1 MKKKIA
7 LFFLIVSIITCLL
20 AISVSAEV
28 ITLGSFEEKSNLTY
42 DATELVTFDD
52 GCSYPSY
59 YIFGD
64 SVSFT
69 TNYEWLNTQTG
80 KNYKDENVVELC
92 VPTGV
97 TTGGYFKKD
106 SPFKSIVKLNTGKT
120 LTKTNGDFYQNQTL
134 THVTFGQGYT
144 NGGLGTWFF
153 NGAKVEYVVFDDN
166 SAITTLP
173 TQFFANLNTL
183 KGLYLGR
190 SITNIGSGTFS
201 NMGST
206 NVFLMNTPNDTEAPE
221 VYYFKSSLVEG
232 NFYNFKTNSATK
244 IWVFPST
251 VNGIGA
257 GWNIDNSVNIPQNL
271 VFLTS
276 DADSVVV
283 NDAIGSSKLDTKN
296 FYFPNISSENA
307 TKMSV
312 VPKAT
317 YYFGVDAKKSTY
329 NGSWGV
335 FNDISSTEH
344 IHDTTKDENKAPTC
358 TEAGKLISYCFCGVK
373 IGEYNTEDAL
383 GGEHNLDLSNGAKL
397 LSVSYSDFTKAGTK
411 VVKCAAC
418 GTDVTT
424 SADPILSG
432 YKGYSTPVS
441 SDKKGIT
448 FGYDIDINALNEYK
462 SIDNSVEFGFVVA
475 VDAFLGDNAPLDNTV
490 NSASN
495 VIKVKIDG
503 EYGRAEFVLTGDIWD
518 KEVEISENE
527 KLVVSKIE
535 FLMCAYS
542 YSSNNGIQ
550 YIQDS
555 VKDLKDI
562 TRITYE
568 DACSNKAE

>member
-1 MKKKIA
+1 MSKKIA
-7 LFFLIVSIITCLL
+7 LFFMIVSVFVCIL
-20 AISVSAEV
+20 AISAGAQTIILDSY
-28 ITLGSFEEKSNLTY
+28 EEKNTLTY
-42 DATELVTFDD
+42 DTTELVTFDD

-251 VNGIGA
+251 VNGIGS
-257 GWNIDNSVNIPQNL
+257 GWNIDSSSNIPEKF

-276 DADSVVV
+276 DASSIVV
-283 NDAIGSSKLDTKN
+283 NDAIGGNKFNTTN
-296 FYFPNISSENA
+296 MYFPNISSENA
-307 TKMSV
+307 TAMSV
-312 VPKAT
+312 TPATT
-317 YYFGVDAKKSTY
+317 YYFGVDAKKASY
-329 NGSWGV
+329 KGSWGEFTDMLDTDHLHDV
-335 FNDISSTEH
+335 SRDETIDATCIANKISNT
-344 IHDTTKDENKAPTC
+344 
-358 TEAGKLISYCFCGVK
+358 YCFCGVK
-373 IGEYNTEDAL
+373 ISEVYEENTALGHDHTKFLGLMYESYLEEGSYKYQCTRCDDIKATKADAL
-383 GGEHNLDLSNGAKL
+383 
-397 LSVSYSDFTKAGTK
+397 FT
-411 VVKCAAC
+411 C
-418 GTDVTT
+418 
-424 SADPILSG
+424 L
-432 YKGYSTPVS
+432 GYSAPE
-441 SDKKGIT
+441 DGRGGIAI
-448 FGYDIDINALNEYK
+448 GYTVNNVAIREYEEATGKTLKYGVFAVAKTKLGTNDIFNKENGTAADGVINAEITGY
-462 SIDNSVEFGFVVA
+462 EFAAFELKIIGFTDTQKDIKLAMGAYVA
-475 VDAFLGDNAPLDNTV
+475 VT
-490 NSASN
+490 
-495 VIKVKIDG
+495 DG
-503 EYGRAEFVLTGDIWD
+503 ETTEYSYMQSGTPN
-518 KEVEISENE
+518 ENE
-527 KLVVSKIE
+527 KYCFVS
-535 FLMCAYS
+535 Y
-542 YSSNNGIQ
+542 N
-550 YIQDS
+550 
-555 VKDLKDI
+555 DI
-562 TRITYE
+562 VNAPSTDEEVTQ
-568 DACSNKAE
+568 

>member
-1 MKKKIA
+1 MSRKIA
-7 LFFLIVSIITCLL
+7 RFIMIVGIFTCLL
-20 AISVSAEV
+20 AISVSAQV
-28 ITLGSFEEKSNLTY
+28 ITFDSYEEKEFLTY
-42 DATELVTFDD
+42 DETELVTFDD
-52 GCSYPSY
+52 ECSYPSY

-183 KGLYLGR
+183 RGLYLGR

-251 VNGIGA
+251 VNGIGS
-257 GWNIDNSVNIPQNL
+257 GWNIDSSSNIPEKF

-276 DADSVVV
+276 DASSIVV
-283 NDAIGSSKLDTKN
+283 NDAIGGNKFNTTN
-296 FYFPNISSENA
+296 MYFPNISSENA
-307 TKMSV
+307 TAMSV
-312 VPKAT
+312 TPATT
-317 YYFGVDAKKSTY
+317 YYFGVDAKKASY
-329 NGSWGV
+329 KGSWGEFTDMLDTDHLHDV
-335 FNDISSTEH
+335 SRDETIDATCIANKISNT
-344 IHDTTKDENKAPTC
+344 
-358 TEAGKLISYCFCGVK
+358 YCFCGVK
-373 IGEYNTEDAL
+373 ISEVYEENTAL
-383 GGEHNLDLSNGAKL
+383 GHDHTKFLGLMYE
-397 LSVSYSDFTKAGTK
+397 SYLEEGSYKYQCTRCDDIKATKA
-411 VVKCAAC
+411 
-418 GTDVTT
+418 DVLF
-424 SADPILSG
+424 ICL
-432 YKGYSTPVS
+432 GYSAQS
-441 SDKKGIT
+441 YGNGGILIG
-448 FGYDIDINALNEYK
+448 FGVNNKAISEYADITGDEFKFGMFAGRDVKLGENDAVNVNGEALTGIASVDYTARGFDI
-462 SIDNSVEFGFVVA
+462 VEFKVIGFVTDEHK
-475 VDAFLGDNAPLDNTV
+475 DANLALGIYV
-490 NSASN
+490 
-495 VIKVKIDG
+495 IDG
-503 EYGRAEFVLTGDIWD
+503 ETVSYVQAS
-518 KEVEISENE
+518 KPNE
-527 KLVVSKIE
+527 GEK
-535 FLMCAYS
+535 YS
-542 YSSNNGIQ
+542 YVSYNSLVIG
-550 YIQDS
+550 
-555 VKDLKDI
+555 
-562 TRITYE
+562 E
-568 DACSNKAE
+568 

>member
-1 MKKKIA
+1 MSRKIA
-7 LFFLIVSIITCLL
+7 RFIMIVGIFTCLL
-20 AISVSAEV
+20 AISVSAQV
-28 ITLGSFEEKSNLTY
+28 ITFDSYEEKEFLTY
-42 DATELVTFDD
+42 DETELVTFDD
-52 GCSYPSY
+52 ECSYPSY

-173 TQFFANLNTL
+173 TQFFANLKTL

-251 VNGIGA
+251 VNGIGS
-257 GWNIDNSVNIPQNL
+257 GWNIDNSSNIPKSF

-283 NDAIGSSKLDTKN
+283 NNTIGSDKLNTTN
-296 FYFPNISSENA
+296 IYFPNISSEKA
-307 TKMSV
+307 ADMTV
-312 VPKAT
+312 VPNTT
-317 YYFGVDAKKSTY
+317 YYFGVDAKKTSY
-329 NGSWGV
+329 NGGWGEFAEMV
-335 FNDISSTEH
+335 NGDHLREVIR
-344 IHDTTKDENKAPTC
+344 DEKLDATC
-358 TEAGKLISYCFCGVK
+358 TSDRVVNTYCFCGVK
-373 IGEYNTEDAL
+373 ISEVYEENTALGHDHTKFLGLMYESYLEEGSYKYQCTRCDDIKATKADAL
-383 GGEHNLDLSNGAKL
+383 FTCLGYSFDENGNDGISVGYNVNKAAILEYEELTGTEISYGLFAGTKAGLGTDDVIGENGEAVDGAIAADFENSAYSFMYIKMYGFENDTQKNTL
-397 LSVSYSDFTKAGTK
+397 FAIGAYVEVTNEESKTYSYLQVGAPNENEKYEFIKYSDF
-411 VVKCAAC
+411 
-418 GTDVTT
+418 
-424 SADPILSG
+424 
-432 YKGYSTPVS
+432 
-441 SDKKGIT
+441 KK
-448 FGYDIDINALNEYK
+448 
-462 SIDNSVEFGFVVA
+462 
-475 VDAFLGDNAPLDNTV
+475 
-490 NSASN
+490 
-495 VIKVKIDG
+495 
-503 EYGRAEFVLTGDIWD
+503 
-518 KEVEISENE
+518 
-527 KLVVSKIE
+527 
-535 FLMCAYS
+535 
-542 YSSNNGIQ
+542 
-550 YIQDS
+550 
-555 VKDLKDI
+555 
-562 TRITYE
+562 
-568 DACSNKAE
+568 